1 MNESLRQRQKRLS
14 RERNNKTTIQLNR
27 GNKMR
32 LEKIKLSEG
41 FDTVDE
47 ALDEVLSFYE
57 DEKRNECLS

>member
-1 MNESLRQRQKRLS
+1 MNESLRQKQKRLS

-57 DEKRNECLS
+57 DEKRNESLS

>member
-1 MNESLRQRQKRLS
+1 MNESLRQKQKRLS